1 MKIFDSNLII
11 YSSQEDFEY
20 LKPIIKQPD
29 SYFSEISRLEVLGYH
44 KITIADKSYFESL
57 FALINSISVDK
68 SIIETAIDLRQKRKM
83 GVGDSIIAATALLYD
98 YELHTRNIS
107 DFNWIVGL
115 KVINPI
121 I

>member
-44 KITIADKSYFESL
+44 KIHDC
-57 FALINSISVDK
+57 
-68 SIIETAIDLRQKRKM
+68 R
-83 GVGDSIIAATALLYD
+83 
-98 YELHTRNIS
+98 
-107 DFNWIVGL
+107 
-115 KVINPI
+115 
-121 I
+121 